1 MMKVKSV
8 LIVEDDARIATILA
22 KTINKREEYEVIG
35 IASNVTEAIDV
46 IDCFTPEL
54 VFLDISLDS
63 SCGLDVIKY
72 IRQEIKENAPTVV
85 MLTAA
90 KDVEVIQKSV
100 ASGVFDYILKPI
112 SFSRLNQTLQRF
124 ADYSNK
130 LETRQAF
137 EQEDVDLFFGLQ
149 HGEEL
154 RSGAGSDKSEKL
166 PLPKGVDSLT
176 LEKIINAFRHDPATA
191 YTAEVMADSIGI
203 SRTTARRYLEY
214 LLSVDRVKA
223 DIEYGT
229 VGRPERRYIFI

>member
-1 MMKVKSV
+1 MRMKNV
-8 LIVEDDARIATILA
+8 LIVEDDARIAAILA

-35 IASNVTEAIDV
+35 VASNVTEAIDV
-46 IDCFTPEL
+46 IDCFAPDL

-72 IRQEIKENAPTVV
+72 IRQEIKDNAPTVV

-112 SFSRLNQTLQRF
+112 SFSRLSQTLQRF
-124 ADYSNK
+124 SDYSDK
-130 LETRQAF
+130 LETRRAF

-149 HGEEL
+149 HGEAQGT
-154 RSGAGSDKSEKL
+154 GAEISEKS
-166 PLPKGVDSLT
+166 PLPKGVDGLT
-176 LEKIINAFRHDPATA
+176 LEKIIKVFRRDLAIS
-191 YTAEVMADSIGI
+191 YTAEGMADCIGL

>member
-1 MMKVKSV
+1 MKMKNV
-8 LIVEDDARIATILA
+8 LIVEDDARIAAILA
-22 KTINKREEYEVIG
+22 KTIDKREEYEVIG
-35 IASNVTEAIDV
+35 VASNVTEAIDV
-46 IDCFTPEL
+46 IDCFAPDL

-63 SCGLDVIKY
+63 SSGLDVIKY
-72 IRQEIKENAPTVV
+72 IRQEIQENAPTVV

-124 ADYSNK
+124 ADYSEK

-149 HGEEL
+149 HDEEPGTGL
-154 RSGAGSDKSEKL
+154 EKSEHA

-176 LEKIINAFRHDPATA
+176 LEKIISAFKREPATA
-191 YTAEVMADSIGI
+191 YTAEVMADRIGI

-214 LLSVDRVKA
+214 LLSVERVKA